1 LEPFVR
7 KRPESES
14 RTADLGQGTAL
25 RRGLRRG
32 VHACWV
38 LFRISIPTYVAMD
51 VLQRLGVIDAI
62 GRFCGPVMGF
72 FRLPGEAAVAV
83 LLGLTVNVIAATA
96 ALGALGLSSGQILT
110 LGLMIGLA
118 HALLVETAVLK
129 AAGGPAVKLLIYR
142 IVIAVVVGFV
152 ASRFLIGVHS

>member
-1 LEPFVR
+1 MED
-7 KRPESES
+7 RPESES

-25 RRGLRRG
+25 RRGVRRG
-32 VHACWV
+32 IHACWV
-38 LFRISIPTYVAMD
+38 LFRITIPTYVAMD
-51 VLQRLGVIDAI
+51 LLQRLGVVEAV

-96 ALGALGLSSGQILT
+96 ALGALGLSNGQILT
-110 LGLMIGLA
+110 LGLMVGLA
-118 HALLVETAVLK
+118 HALVVETAVLK

-152 ASRFLIGVHS
+152 ASRFLIGAHA